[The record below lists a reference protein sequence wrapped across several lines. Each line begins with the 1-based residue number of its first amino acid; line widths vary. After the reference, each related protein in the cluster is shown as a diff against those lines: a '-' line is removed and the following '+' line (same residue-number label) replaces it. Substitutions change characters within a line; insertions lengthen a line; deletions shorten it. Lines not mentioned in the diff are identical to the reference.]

1 MNTTKALTVAGTAL
15 LCVAVL
21 LACGRKN
28 ETVNGGGDKVKD
40 EKKTYSFVDV
50 SGEEYEAPLLEDVPS
65 SRYKLSRIVEKN
77 GFKYYTDK
85 EGEVISWL
93 GIDVS
98 EYQNA
103 VDWKK
108 VKDAGID
115 YTMIRIGYRGYGKEG
130 KLVEDKKFK
139 DHMDGAGAAGIP
151 AGVYF
156 FSQAVNDEEVLKE
169 ADFVIKHLSEYKITC
184 PVAFDTE
191 EIKFD
196 DARTDGL
203 SKEQF
208 TRNCRLFCDTL
219 EDAGY
224 DTMIYTNMK
233 WLAFTLNPEELKEYG
248 KWYADYESLPQCPYE
263 FSMWQY
269 TETGQVP
276 GVEGNVDLNV
286 WFAPPKN
293 EKSN

>member
-1 MNTTKALTVAGTAL
+1 MNPTKAAIAAGAAL
-15 LCVAVL
+15 LCMIFL
-21 LACGRKN
+21 PACGKQKAP
-28 ETVNGGGDKVKD
+28 VNKDTESMKD

-50 SGEEYEAPLLEDVPS
+50 LGQEYKAPLLEGVPLN
-65 SRYKLSRIVEKN
+65 RYKPSRIIEKD

-85 EGEVISWL
+85 EGKVLSWI

-98 EYQNA
+98 EYQTA
-103 VDWKK
+103 VDWNK
-108 VKDAGID
+108 VKAAGID
-115 YTMIRIGYRGYGKEG
+115 YVMVRMGYRGYGKEG
-130 KLVEDKKFK
+130 KLVEDKMFR
-139 DHMDGAGAAGIP
+139 DHMAGAREAGIP
-151 AGVYF
+151 AGAYF
-156 FSQAVNDEEVLKE
+156 FSQAVSDEEVLKE
-169 ADFVIKHLSEYKITC
+169 AEFVIKNISEYEITC

-196 DARTDGL
+196 AARTDGL

-208 TRNCRLFCDTL
+208 TRNCRLFCTEL

-224 DTMIYTNMK
+224 DTVIYANMK
-233 WLAFTLNPEELKEYG
+233 WLAFTLDIEELKEYE
-248 KWYADYESLPQCPYE
+248 KWYADYEPLPQCPYE

-286 WFAPPKN
+286 WFRPSKN
-293 EKSN
+293 QESN